1 MLPIFRIPASGMISH
16 QQMLDVVSNNLA
28 NLNTPGFKAGRTQ
41 FEELLYRRIPT
52 NGQPFAIGPESEPV
66 GGPGTSPR
74 LRDLVGA
81 GVRLGATE
89 RNLEPGVITPD
100 GDPLHGA
107 IQGEGFFIVRL
118 ADGSAGYTRDGSFT
132 RDQLGRLVTA
142 NGDVV
147 LPETHI
153 PADAQDIRMDSG
165 GLIFAQV
172 ADETGAQA
180 ELQLG
185 EIQLARFTNP
195 DGLVAVGQN
204 LFLASDASGPALVG
218 YPGEPGY
225 GGIVGGAV
233 ESSNVDLA
241 TEFTNL
247 LIGQRAYSLSARAL
261 QTMDEMMSM
270 ANNLRR

>member
-1 MLPIFRIPASGMISH
+1 MLPIFQSPASGMISH
-16 QQMLDVVSNNLA
+16 QQMLDIVSNNLA
-28 NLNTPGFKAGRTQ
+28 NLNTPGFKAARTQ
-41 FEELLYRRIPT
+41 FQELLYRRIPT
-52 NGQPFAIGPESEPV
+52 SGQPVPSGLAPEPV

-81 GVRLGATE
+81 GVRLGATA
-89 RNLEPGVITPD
+89 RTLEAGVITPD
-100 GDPLHGA
+100 GDPLHA
-107 IQGEGFFIVRL
+107 AVRGEGFFIVRL

-142 NGDVV
+142 SGDVL

-153 PADAQDIRMDSG
+153 PAEARDIRIDSG
-165 GLIFAQV
+165 GLVFARLGDGIEGEV
-172 ADETGAQA
+172 EV
-180 ELQLG
+180 QLG

-195 DGLVAVGQN
+195 EGLVAVGQN
-204 LFLASDASGPALVG
+204 LFLASEASGPALVG
-218 YPGEPGY
+218 YPGDEGY
-225 GGIVGGAV
+225 GTIVGGAV

-247 LIGQRAYSLSARAL
+247 LIGQRAYALSARAL
-261 QTMDEMMSM
+261 QTIDEMLSL